1 MEIIYLCLSLLALAA
16 GPLLWGL
23 LAVVDGAP
31 TRRRLLTGVDAVV
44 LLSITWLIVAE
55 VLPEALGRGGY
66 GVLLFFTVG
75 LLLPLVLEQVFRRLA
90 REMHIAALVLAVAG
104 ILLHT
109 LVDGTLLTGDHL
121 AHVAAAPALAA
132 APAHS
137 ESLALAVVIHRL
149 PVALALW
156 WLIYP
161 ALGLRWAVPVLA
173 LMGLATVT
181 GFLLSSGVAVVHEI
195 TAMAPLQA
203 LVAGMILHAV
213 YNRPHLEH
221 AHPAPVTNA
230 AAKPALATAE
240 DD

>member
-1 MEIIYLCLSLLALAA
+1 MEIIYLCLSLVALAA
-16 GPLLWGL
+16 GPLLWSL
-23 LAVVDGAP
+23 LATVDSVP
-31 TRRRLLTGVDAVV
+31 TRRRLLSGVDVVV

-55 VLPEALGRGGY
+55 VLPEALGRAGY
-66 GVLLFFTVG
+66 GVLLFFTIG

-109 LVDGTLLTGDHL
+109 LVDGTLLTGEHHAHL
-121 AHVAAAPALAA
+121 ASPQS
-132 APAHS
+132 HS
-137 ESLALAVVIHRL
+137 DSLALAVVIHRL

-161 ALGLRWAVPVLA
+161 ALGLRWAVPVLG
-173 LMGLATVT
+173 LMGVATVS
-181 GFLLSSGVAVVHEI
+181 GFLLSSGIAVVHEI

-221 AHPAPVTNA
+221 AHPAPAPVPEA
-230 AAKPALATAE
+230 EPALAGAE
-240 DD
+240 ED